1 MWLAAA
7 VAANEPRVLMTSFE
21 RRRDGLEPALWL
33 EIWGDR
39 LPIFDDF
46 HQLILR
52 DGNVSFRRQ
61 SGIPGALTYQPKAD
75 IDNRILHVL
84 AAGLNLAKAQD
95 APRPRRPTQSDGVSV
110 RPSVNRLI

>member
-61 SGIPGALTYQPKAD
+61 SGNSRRWFWRPKAD
-75 IDNRILHVL
+75 IRLGHL
-84 AAGLNLAKAQD
+84 G
-95 APRPRRPTQSDGVSV
+95 APAINYRWA
-110 RPSVNRLI
+110 